1 MYPEKNYE
9 IITLLC
15 TYPAHLVE
23 WAFVMEICDM
33 AMMFTNTL
41 SYDMQGR
48 KRKARKVRG
57 EVFKKY
63 KAPAFEPLQSSS
75 GPYRRDEGIVYK
87 SADDHGPIAHARPE
101 AQKYTGTLVK
111 GIATMHKSN
120 AVPVID
126 QEQATDISSM
136 RR

>member
-1 MYPEKNYE
+1 MYISGPCVRMG
-9 IITLLC
+9 LC
-15 TYPAHLVE
+15 YGDMH
-23 WAFVMEICDM
+23 M

-41 SYDMQGR
+41 GYDMQGR

-63 KAPAFEPLQSSS
+63 TPPAFQPLQASR
-75 GPYRRDEGIVYK
+75 GPVRRDEGVVYK